1 MRYVHFGLY
10 LIAFIALL
18 IAVIIRSEQYA
29 AMILLAV
36 VTITSNSNY
45 NKEIN

>member
-10 LIAFIALL
+10 LTAFIALL
-18 IAVIIRSEQYA
+18 IAVIIRSEQYG

-36 VTITSNSNY
+36 VTITSNSDY
-45 NKEIN
+45 NKEIK